1 MAGPI
6 ATLRIVTSES
16 SDYDLT
22 HAPTTGAPLF
32 FQLFDNAVEVPSPTT
47 EALGDAERTIW
58 GKGNTD
64 DVFVLDA
71 PFGGG

>member
-1 MAGPI
+1 M
-6 ATLRIVTSES
+6 
-16 SDYDLT
+16 
-22 HAPTTGAPLF
+22 
-32 FQLFDNAVEVPSPTT
+32 PSPTT

-71 PFGGG
+71 PFGGGLSGLIC